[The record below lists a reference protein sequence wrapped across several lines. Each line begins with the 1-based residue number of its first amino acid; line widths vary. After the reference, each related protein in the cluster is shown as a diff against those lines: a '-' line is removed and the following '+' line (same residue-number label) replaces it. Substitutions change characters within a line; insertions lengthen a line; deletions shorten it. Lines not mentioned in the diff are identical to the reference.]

1 MTVLELDLTDKKNPP
16 PDDAV
21 KAPHGWMW
29 DRPRKTWRPRKAPA
43 KGGWARTRS
52 SESSGK
58 VADSFK
64 AAPDMG
70 PFERDIAG
78 DDPAPSYANR
88 PAPKI
93 PKTPPKVSAATKN
106 DIAASCGM
114 VGMLVLP
121 PIVARDPFCGGALT
135 ENFQAITDALVPLLC
150 RSATVVGFFTDTAG
164 DFMLWF
170 KLAMALAPVAM
181 AVGQH
186 HVLKTVEI
194 QQDTETGEVFAVKR
208 DMSGYTT
215 TPDPE
220 PEGDTIITA
229 AAT

>member
-1 MTVLELDLTDKKNPP
+1 MTVLELDLTDKANPP
-16 PDDAV
+16 PDDPV

-29 DRPRKTWRPRKAPA
+29 DRPRKTWRPRKSVAR
-43 KGGWARTRS
+43 GGWGAHR
-52 SESSGK
+52 
-58 VADSFK
+58 ADRHQ
-64 AAPDMG
+64 AGPPIDMG
-70 PFERDIAG
+70 PFERDVSG
-78 DDPAPSYANR
+78 DDPAPSYASR

-93 PKTPPKVSAATKN
+93 PRTPPKVSAKTKD

-194 QQDTETGEVFAVKR
+194 QQDKETGEVFAVKR
-208 DMSGYTT
+208 DMSQYTT
-215 TPDPE
+215 TPE
-220 PEGDTIITA
+220 PEGDTIVTA
-229 AAT
+229 PAT

>member
-1 MTVLELDLTDKKNPP
+1 
-16 PDDAV
+16 
-21 KAPHGWMW
+21 
-29 DRPRKTWRPRKAPA
+29 
-43 KGGWARTRS
+43 
-52 SESSGK
+52 
-58 VADSFK
+58 
-64 AAPDMG
+64 MG
-70 PFERDIAG
+70 QFERDVSG
-78 DDPAPSYANR
+78 DDPAPSYASR
-88 PAPKI
+88 SAPKI
-93 PKTPPKVSAATKN
+93 RKTPPKVSAATKN

-170 KLAMALAPVAM
+170 KLAMALAPVGV

-194 QQDTETGEVFAVKR
+194 QQDEETGEVFAVKR
-208 DMSGYTT
+208 DLSGYTT
-215 TPDPE
+215 TPE
-220 PEGDTIITA
+220 PEADTIVTA
-229 AAT
+229 PAA

>member
-29 DRPRKTWRPRKAPA
+29 DRPGKAWRPRKAAA
-43 KGGWARTRS
+43 KGGWARTRTQQP
-52 SESSGK
+52 
-58 VADSFK
+58 
-64 AAPDMG
+64 APSAPDGANDMG

-78 DDPAPSYANR
+78 DDPAPSYASR

-93 PKTPPKVSAATKN
+93 PKTPPKVTAATKN

-186 HVLKTVEI
+186 QVLKTVEI
-194 QQDTETGEVFAVKR
+194 QEDTETGEVFAVKR

-220 PEGDTIITA
+220 PEGDTIVMA
-229 AAT
+229 PAT